1 MIDIILIIGAYLLGS
16 LSSAIILCRL
26 LGLPDPRQQGSGNPG
41 ATNVLRYGGKKTA
54 ALVLLGDVLK
64 GIIPVLLVKAIGG
77 SDTVIA
83 GVAFAAFT
91 GHLYPIYFG
100 FEGGKGVATAFGVL
114 SALIWQVGVAL
125 LVMWLMIA
133 AIFRYSSLAA
143 LTAAVSAPGLV
154 YYFSEI
160 PIYWQMTA
168 VIAVLL
174 ILRHHSN
181 IRNLL
186 TGRESR
192 IGARK
197 S

>member
-1 MIDIILIIGAYLLGS
+1 MIDAILIIGAYLLGS

-26 LGLPDPRQQGSGNPG
+26 LGLPDPRRQGSGNPG
-41 ATNVLRYGGKKTA
+41 ATNVLRYGGRKAA

-64 GIIPVLLVKAIGG
+64 GVIPVLLAKALG
-77 SDTVIA
+77 SGDTVTA
-83 GVAFAAFT
+83 SVAFAAFM
-91 GHLYPIYFG
+91 GHLYPLYFG

-114 SALIWQVGVAL
+114 SALIWQVGAAL
-125 LVMWLMIA
+125 LLVWLSVA

-143 LTAAVSAPGLV
+143 LAAAAAAPFLV
-154 YYFSEI
+154 HYFSDTAL
-160 PIYWQMTA
+160 YWQTTII
-168 VIAVLL
+168 IAVLL
-174 ILRHHSN
+174 VLRHHRN